1 MARKRDLQSIAAQLG
16 SRGGK
21 QRAKNL
27 TAEQRHEIAKQG
39 GLAFKKKM
47 EARKGGTRGKS

>member
-1 MARKRDLQSIAAQLG
+1 MASKKKLRSIAAQLG

-27 TAEQRHEIAKQG
+27 TAAERRKIAKRG
-39 GLAFKKKM
+39 GQAFKRKM
-47 EARKGGTRGKS
+47 ELKKGKQ